1 MEAGRKGVCV
11 RVCAREKESESVWER
26 KRERERERASL
37 FALNVAM
44 NFEWNFLTVESNDAL
59 DKTLF
64 SLEKIFHHFLSLIK

>member
-11 RVCAREKESESVWER
+11 RVCERERER
-26 KRERERERASL
+26 KRMRERERASL

>member
-1 MEAGRKGVCV
+1 MCV
-11 RVCAREKESESVWER
+11 RVRVCERERER
-26 KRERERERASL
+26 KRMRERERASL

>member
-11 RVCAREKESESVWER
+11 RVCAREQESESVWER

>member
-1 MEAGRKGVCV
+1 M
-11 RVCAREKESESVWER
+11 RVCERERER
-26 KRERERERASL
+26 KRMRERERASL

-64 SLEKIFHHFLSLIK
+64 SLEKIFHHFFVFN

>member
-1 MEAGRKGVCV
+1 M
-11 RVCAREKESESVWER
+11 RVCERERERECVCEREREK
-26 KRERERERASL
+26 ERERASL

-64 SLEKIFHHFLSLIK
+64 SLEKIFHHFVSLIK

>member
-1 MEAGRKGVCV
+1 MRVCAS
-11 RVCAREKESESVWER
+11 VCAREKESESVCECV
-26 KRERERERASL
+26 RENERERASL

>member
-1 MEAGRKGVCV
+1 MCVCERERV
-11 RVCAREKESESVWER
+11 RVCVCVE
-26 KRERERERASL
+26 ERERERASL